1 MTDAELPDLW
11 HGPPACRLRLEALA
25 PLVAAYDRASGQTH
39 LLLAPMPQI
48 LSVLEAG
55 PADAEAIEAAL
66 QREHGLEPGP
76 DNSAL
81 LLARLEELAALGLVA
96 RG

>member
-1 MTDAELPDLW
+1 MTEAAPPDLW
-11 HGPPACRLRLEALA
+11 HGPPAGRLRLEALD

-55 PADAEAIEAAL
+55 PADAAAIEAAL
-66 QREHGLEPGP
+66 QRKHGLEPDP

-81 LLARLEELAALGLVA
+81 LLARLEELVALGLVA